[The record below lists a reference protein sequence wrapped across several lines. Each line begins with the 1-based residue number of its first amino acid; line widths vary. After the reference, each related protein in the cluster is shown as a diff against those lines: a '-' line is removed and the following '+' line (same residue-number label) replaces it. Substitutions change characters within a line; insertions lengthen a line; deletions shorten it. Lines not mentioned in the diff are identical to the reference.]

1 MPPGAWIAPYWS
13 PTAST
18 SDAGLGEETRRPTT
32 NLAEALHGRGRSVV
46 SDAQVRERLQG
57 DVHDA
62 ARGGRRPA
70 ERAAEADRLAGHDAQ
85 DGVAGVH
92 RVGVHHPGHG
102 LLVGADVGRG
112 DVVRGT
118 DQRHD
123 LRGVAPGDALELGL
137 RVVARIDDHAT
148 LGAAVRDVE
157 QRALPRHPHRQRA
170 DLVEVDV
177 RAVAQP
183 ALCRPAGVVV
193 LHPVAG
199 DDLHAAVVA
208 AQRDADR
215 ELATR
220 GGEQVVHALVV
231 AEHLD
236 GVGELRAGVIQRGSR
251 RRGGVESVGHRIS
264 LKTSVRMSSASVS
277 RSSPIASGGRKRST
291 LPNVPQV
298 RTMTPRWC
306 AASATALA
314 RSGPA
319 HRCRS
324 GPVRRRSS
332 LRGRGR
338 RRCGR
343 RRPAGVQPILH
354 EPLDLRGPPTRSS
367 ASMVSMVASAAAQ
380 ATGLPP

>member
-1 MPPGAWIAPYWS
+1 MG
-13 PTAST
+13 
-18 SDAGLGEETRRPTT
+18 
-32 NLAEALHGRGRSVV
+32 
-46 SDAQVRERLQG
+46 ERLQRH
-57 DVHDA
+57 VHDA
-62 ARGGRRPA
+62 ARGGRGPA

-118 DQRHD
+118 DERHD
-123 LRGVAPGDALELGL
+123 LRGVAAGDPLEFGL
-137 RVVARIDDHAT
+137 RVVARIDDHSA
-148 LGAAVRDVE
+148 LGAAVGDVE
-157 QRALPRHPHRQRA
+157 QRAFPRHPHGQRA

-177 RAVAQP
+177 RAVAQA
-183 ALCRPAGVVV
+183 ALGRPAGVVV

-208 AQRDADR
+208 AQRDADGQ
-215 ELATR
+215 LATR

-236 GVGELRAGVIQRGSR
+236 GVGELRAGVVQRGSR
-251 RRGGVESVGHRIS
+251 RRCGVGAGVENVGHRIS

-298 RTMTPRWC
+298 RTMTPR
-306 AASATALA
+306 
-314 RSGPA
+314 
-319 HRCRS
+319 
-324 GPVRRRSS
+324 
-332 LRGRGR
+332 
-338 RRCGR
+338 
-343 RRPAGVQPILH
+343 
-354 EPLDLRGPPTRSS
+354 
-367 ASMVSMVASAAAQ
+367 
-380 ATGLPP
+380 